1 MSDKPQSSSQAAVQQ
16 GRPSPVNHV
25 FAFFLLGGV
34 LFAAFSG
41 QMQAVT
47 EASFEAGK
55 AAVSLALGLIGI
67 MALWLGLVRVL
78 EAGGLLRQLAALI
91 RPLMRRLFPEIP
103 PEHPAMSAMMLNM
116 SANMLGL
123 GNAATPMGI
132 RAMVELNRLNP
143 LPGTA
148 TNAMCLFLAINTSSV
163 TILPLGVI
171 GVRAAAGAAN
181 PAAIFLPTLL
191 ATIISSS
198 VAVAACLILK
208 PKAAVNKVE
217 PATDE
222 GSTDDVPLGED
233 YTRLAG
239 PGSVAARAFSVAA
252 IFMFFAAIFRQ
263 LFFGEK
269 PAIEFLLNDFLSH
282 WLLAFLMLAIVSYG
296 LYRGVRLYEAVT
308 DGAKQAFEIAVKI
321 IPNLV
326 AILVVIAMF
335 RASGAMEALASVI
348 EPVTG
353 WIFLPPDVLP
363 LALVRPLSGSGAFGI
378 MSSIVQNAPDSY
390 ESFLASIMMGS
401 TETTFYVI
409 AIYFGAIG
417 VNNIR
422 HTLVA
427 ALCADI
433 AGIVSSCLLAKF
445 FWSFV

>member
-1 MSDKPQSSSQAAVQQ
+1 MSEKHLSLPETVKTEA
-16 GRPSPVNHV
+16 RPSPVNHV

-41 QMQAVT
+41 KMQAVT
-47 EASFEAGK
+47 DASFEAGK
-55 AAVSLALGLIGI
+55 AAVNLALGLVGI

-78 EAGGLLRQLAALI
+78 EAGGLLRQLADLI
-91 RPLMRRLFPEIP
+91 QPLMRRLFPDVP
-103 PEHPAMSAMMLNM
+103 AEHPAMSAMMLNM

-143 LPGTA
+143 FPGTA

-181 PAAIFLPTLL
+181 PASIFLPTLL
-191 ATIISSS
+191 ATIISSV
-198 VAVAACLILK
+198 VAIISCFLLA
-208 PKAAVNKVE
+208 PKNGAG
-217 PATDE
+217 PAE
-222 GSTDDVPLGED
+222 SQENEFSEALLVGDDHS
-233 YTRLAG
+233 RLAG
-239 PGSVAARAFSVAA
+239 SASAGGRRLAVAVIIVFFVALLRELFWGS
-252 IFMFFAAIFRQ
+252 
-263 LFFGEK
+263 K
-269 PAIEFLLNDFLSH
+269 PALDFLLNEFLSH
-282 WLLAFLMLAIVSYG
+282 WLLAFLMLSIVSYG
-296 LYRGVRLYEAVT
+296 LYRGVKLYEAVT

-335 RASGAMEALASVI
+335 RASGAMEALASVL

-422 HTLVA
+422 HTLIA
-427 ALCADI
+427 ALCADV
-433 AGIVSSCLLAKF
+433 AGIVSSCLLAKV